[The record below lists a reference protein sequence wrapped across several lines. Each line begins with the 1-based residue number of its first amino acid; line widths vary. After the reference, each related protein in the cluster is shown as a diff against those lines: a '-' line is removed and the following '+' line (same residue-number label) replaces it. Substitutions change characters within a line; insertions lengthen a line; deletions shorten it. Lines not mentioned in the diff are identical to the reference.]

1 MTAVRDDLIR
11 TLWRGEDPL
20 ANAPRLARDAV
31 GWPSSQ
37 HRYLTGAVSELRPRL
52 VVEIGVWK
60 GVSCIVMAHR
70 AKQLGLDCA
79 VIAVDTWLGTAEQFR
94 RDPGCGE
101 MTTLHGYPQVYFTFL
116 SNLKHYDVAD
126 IVVPVPLDST
136 NAAVLIRQEGLSADL
151 VHIDAGHDYMSVKN
165 DLILWWPALAPGGI
179 LIGDDYYTDGNWPGV
194 RQAFDEFFRRP
205 LEHEGGKCRVRKPRM
220 SAGLA

>member
-37 HRYLTGAVSELRPRL
+37 HRYLTEAVSELRPRL
-52 VVEIGVWK
+52 VVEVGVWK

-101 MTTLHGYPQVYFTFL
+101 MTT
-116 SNLKHYDVAD
+116 
-126 IVVPVPLDST
+126 
-136 NAAVLIRQEGLSADL
+136 
-151 VHIDAGHDYMSVKN
+151 
-165 DLILWWPALAPGGI
+165 
-179 LIGDDYYTDGNWPGV
+179 
-194 RQAFDEFFRRP
+194 
-205 LEHEGGKCRVRKPRM
+205 
-220 SAGLA
+220 